1 MLPSLPSPASVRLSL
16 RLVRSFC
23 PFFLRICPLLRSA
36 GHVLLDN
43 GHGHAHEHKHEQMS
57 AERNRRN
64 VRVSVYRLS
73 VVRNRGCHRERRE
86 RERERK
92 THEPT
97 NGQGGR
103 GAGKKELS
111 FPYNKLEELLE
122 PFFVSILIYRDL
134 SASVIGFICL
144 SSLFSLLCLF
154 SFSYFPSYF
163 SILSHSVRKRTLL
176 VQAEKSKAEQRTS
189 SRSLLAKQKQPSQK

>member
-1 MLPSLPSPASVRLSL
+1 VCPS
-16 RLVRSFC
+16 
-23 PFFLRICPLLRSA
+23 IGCPLSVTVA
-36 GHVLLDN
+36 VIVK
-43 GHGHAHEHKHEQMS
+43 E
-57 AERNRRN
+57 ER
-64 VRVSVYRLS
+64 
-73 VVRNRGCHRERRE
+73 GRERGRHTSRQTDKGAE
-86 RERERK
+86 
-92 THEPT
+92 
-97 NGQGGR
+97 GQE
-103 GAGKKELS
+103 KKELS